1 LANFFNGGGSVV
13 LNSVNGQNRAVL
25 DGGSSG
31 GKMNLY
37 NSGGTLS
44 IDLRSQSDSDNPA
57 AWVGLNDSG
66 SERISFA
73 ARNGSTGRGGLIG
86 VRNGSGGATVL
97 VTGDTGSGNPD

>member
-1 LANFFNGGGSVV
+1 GSDGLEKVRLGSAANIGSLILNNNAGFPGVQCLANFFNGGGSVV

-44 IDLRSQSDSDNPA
+44 IDLRSQFDSDNPA

-66 SERISFA
+66 
-73 ARNGSTGRGGLIG
+73 
-86 VRNGSGGATVL
+86 
-97 VTGDTGSGNPD
+97 